1 MRLGAVLLASGAG
14 RRFGGNKLLAP
25 VEGVP
30 LIQRALEA
38 VPAELFC
45 RAAVCSPYPEV
56 LALAGERGFL
66 PLYNHRAREGIST
79 SICLGLSALWD
90 MDGVLFAVCDQPYLT
105 INSIIHMI
113 NAFRDSP
120 ASVCALAWAG
130 KRGNPVL
137 FPAELFPAL
146 SALTGDTGGSAVI
159 KAHRDRLLLVEA
171 GSPAELRD
179 VDCPDDLFPA

>member
-25 VEGVP
+25 VEGTP

-38 VPAELFC
+38 VPAALFC

-79 SICLGLSALWD
+79 SIRLGLSALGD
-90 MDGVLFAVCDQPYLT
+90 MDGVLFAVCDQPYLAA
-105 INSIIHMI
+105 NSVIRILD
-113 NAFRDSP
+113 AFRKSP
-120 ASVCALAWAG
+120 ASICALAWAG
-130 KRGNPVL
+130 VRGNPVL

-146 SALTGDTGGSAVI
+146 SALTGDTGGGAVV

-179 VDCPDDLFPA
+179 VDTPADLPPA